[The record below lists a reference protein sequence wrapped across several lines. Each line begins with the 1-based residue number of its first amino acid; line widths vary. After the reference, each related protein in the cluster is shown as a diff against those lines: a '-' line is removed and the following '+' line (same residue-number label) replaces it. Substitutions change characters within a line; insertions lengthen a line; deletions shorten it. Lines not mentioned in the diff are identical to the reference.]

1 MMMTPM
7 MDSVNVASRDTGS
20 PASRPAEADILD
32 GSDSQA
38 LPAAPA
44 PADFASLLSELPTAP
59 TVPVVPDV
67 PVAVVE
73 TPAGQEQPGVEKEE
87 TTEAAATAAPLAA
100 MPWMSLLAMQPPLVP
115 PQAAEPK
122 PVAVA
127 DDGLS
132 TVSVAVALPQG
143 LTDRSVAQGMPAVAN
158 DTVAVATPDA
168 VGATKPQAALDAAG
182 LATLA
187 NSADNRGNDSPDSLA
202 NRLMTPLQVVGQRAP
217 APQHTTEWAP
227 LSLPAATPARW
238 APTLAATLGERL
250 TVQADHAI
258 QNAVIRLDPPMLGS
272 VEIAIR
278 HEAGSLVVQLTASN
292 SDVVRQL
299 QTVSDT
305 LRNDLMQR
313 QFTDV
318 SVSVGQQ
325 GSGDGR
331 QSGRQSAD
339 EAEASLQRI
348 ARADDAPSQ
357 DGSRDGAWLVR
368 V

>member
-1 MMMTPM
+1 MMTPL
-7 MDSVNVASRDTGS
+7 MDTVNVASRDTGS

-32 GSDSQA
+32 GSDSPA
-38 LPAAPA
+38 LPAAPS
-44 PADFASLLSELPTAP
+44 PAEFASLLSELPTAP
-59 TVPVVPDV
+59 TMPVVPDV

-73 TPAGQEQPGVEKEE
+73 TPAGEEQPGVEKEQS
-87 TTEAAATAAPLAA
+87 TEPTLPLAA
-100 MPWMSLLAMQPPLVP
+100 MPWMSLLAMQSPLAP

-122 PVAVA
+122 PATVA

-132 TVSVAVALPQG
+132 TVSAAVALPQG
-143 LTDRSVAQGMPAVAN
+143 LTDRSVPQGTPVLAS
-158 DTVAVATPDA
+158 DSVAVVSTDSTR
-168 VGATKPQAALDAAG
+168 ATKPLAAMDAAG
-182 LATLA
+182 LAALA
-187 NSADNRGNDSPDSLA
+187 NSADNRGNDSPDNLA
-202 NRLMTPLQVVGQRAP
+202 NRLMTPLQAVGQRTP
-217 APQHTTEWAP
+217 ALQHSTEWAP

-331 QSGRQSAD
+331 QSGRQNAD

-348 ARADDAPSQ
+348 ARADDAAGQ